1 MTAKPSRITVISSM
15 ATRLL
20 LAELAATYTQAT
32 GQAVAIEA
40 VGGLDAAKRVAAGE
54 ALDLVVLASAP
65 LDKLIA
71 AGHVRADGRADLARS
86 LVAAAVR
93 AGAPQPDIGSEAA
106 LRRAVLDAGS
116 LCCSSGPSGDFVR
129 QLLQRWGLA
138 DAVAGKLVQT
148 PPGVPVGSLVARG
161 EVELGFQQLGELLPL
176 PGLTV
181 LGTLPEPVACV
192 TTFCAGLCTA
202 GTQPDA
208 VQEML
213 RFFTSPAA
221 DAAKRRHGM
230 SPV

>member
-1 MTAKPSRITVISSM
+1 MPPPITVISSM

-20 LAELAATYTQAT
+20 LAELADGYTQAT
-32 GQAVAIEA
+32 GRAVAVDA

-54 ALDLVVLASAP
+54 ALDLVVLAAEP
-65 LDKLIA
+65 LDRLIA
-71 AGHVRADGRADLARS
+71 AGHVRAAGRADLARS
-86 LVAAAVR
+86 LVAVAVR

-106 LRRAVLDAGS
+106 LRRAVLDAAS
-116 LCCSSGPSGDFVR
+116 LCCSSGPSGDFIR
-129 QLLQRWGLA
+129 QLLQRWGMA

-176 PGLTV
+176 PGITV

-192 TTFCAGLCTA
+192 TTFSAGLCGA

-208 VQEML
+208 AQALL
-213 RFFTSPAA
+213 RYLTSPAA